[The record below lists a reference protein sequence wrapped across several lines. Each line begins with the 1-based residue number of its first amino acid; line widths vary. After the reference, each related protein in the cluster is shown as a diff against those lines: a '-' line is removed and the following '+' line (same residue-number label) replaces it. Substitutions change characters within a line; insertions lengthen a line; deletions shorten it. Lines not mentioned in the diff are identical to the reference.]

1 MQRAKFATLMRIRF
15 FPLAAVLISSALA
28 QTEITITS
36 PAPPPVVGPLLRP
49 FHFEKRIVSPAR
61 FTDSPR
67 LESLIRG
74 GNLYLTAQDVVAL
87 VLENNLD
94 IDIQRYGPFLSREV
108 QRRTEGGGYLRN
120 VDTAVMAG
128 PQSVSLAG
136 VSVNANGL
144 AGGAG
149 VGAGGG
155 IVSQIGPIPPN
166 LDPNLY
172 ASFGLGH
179 TTTPLTN
186 TLLNQTTA
194 LTNDYRQYVFQYS
207 QQFVTGTS
215 GSVTYVS
222 NRSNLNSPTPL
233 LNPST
238 TGFIDLTINQNL
250 LQGFSVAVNNR
261 DIRVARNNQ
270 KVSMLQL
277 KRQVITTV
285 SAVLNLYWDLVSFN
299 DGLRITEGAVRT
311 AEKLYQDNQ
320 NQAKLGAL
328 ATIEVTR
335 AAAALSAAKGDLLI
349 AQTNVSQQETV
360 LKNALSRSG
369 SDSAW
374 LEEAHIV
381 PLDHIEIP
389 KAEAPMVAPELI
401 RQAVENRPE
410 LEQTRINMES
420 NKILIHGDRNGMLPN
435 LSAFAELTNNGLTG
449 AVNPLYNNCCGAA
462 DPYFIGGY
470 GNLSAQLFRRNF
482 PNYSAGFSLSIP
494 FRNRAAQADYATDQ
508 LQLRQTELQLKRAL
522 NQVSVDVKNAIIG
535 LQQARARYETAVNT
549 RTLAE
554 QSLEAEQN
562 RFKYG
567 AVPDATLVI
576 QAQQTLATDQSAEV
590 QAMANYTHARIS
602 FDEAVGST
610 LEVNHITMT
619 EAVSGKVARE
629 SVIPAS
635 VTGVAR

>member
-1 MQRAKFATLMRIRF
+1 MRIRF
-15 FPLAAVLISSALA
+15 FLMPAVLVSSALA
-28 QTEITITS
+28 QPEITITS
-36 PAPPPVVGPLLRP
+36 PPPPRFVGPILRP
-49 FHFEKRIVSPAR
+49 FHLEKRIVSPAR
-61 FTDSPR
+61 LTDSPR
-67 LESLIRG
+67 LENLVRG
-74 GNLYLTAQDVVAL
+74 GNLYLTAQDVIAL

-120 VDTAVMAG
+120 VDTPVLAG

-155 IVSQIGPIPPN
+155 IVSQIGPVPPA

-179 TTTPLTN
+179 STTPLTN
-186 TLLNQTTA
+186 TLLNQTAA

-215 GSVTYVS
+215 GQVTYVS
-222 NRSNLNSPTPL
+222 NRNKLNSPTPL
-233 LNPST
+233 LNPAT
-238 TGFIDLTINQNL
+238 TGFIDLTINQEL
-250 LQGFSVAVNNR
+250 LQGFSIAVNTR

-277 KRQVITTV
+277 KRQVVTTV

-299 DGLRITEGAVRT
+299 EGLHITERNVAT

-328 ATIEVTR
+328 APIEVTR
-335 AAAALSAAKGDLLI
+335 AAAAVSAAKGDLLI

-360 LKNALSRSG
+360 LMNALSRSG
-369 SDSAW
+369 SDSTW
-374 LEEAHIV
+374 LAEAHIV
-381 PLDHIEIP
+381 TLDRIEVP
-389 KAEAPMVAPELI
+389 KTEAPMSAPELI
-401 RQAVENRPE
+401 KQAVENRPE
-410 LEQTRINMES
+410 LEQTRVNLES
-420 NKILIHGDRNGMLPN
+420 NKILIRGDRNGMLPSLN
-435 LSAFAELTNNGLTG
+435 AFAELTNNGLSG
-449 AVNPLYNNCCGAA
+449 SANPLYNNCCGAP
-462 DPYFIGGY
+462 DPYFIGGA
-470 GNLSAQLFRRNF
+470 GNLSAQLLRRNF

-494 FRNRAAQADYATDQ
+494 FRNRQAQADYATDQ

-590 QAMANYTHARIS
+590 QAMANYTHAKIA
-602 FDEAVGST
+602 FDEAVGNT
-610 LEVNHITMT
+610 LGANHITMT
-619 EAVSGKVARE
+619 EAVRGQVARE
-629 SVIPAS
+629 SVIPAAA
-635 VTGVAR
+635 GAPK

>member
-1 MQRAKFATLMRIRF
+1 MRI
-15 FPLAAVLISSALA
+15 FPFSLAAVLVCNAFGQSG
-28 QTEITITS
+28 ITITE
-36 PAPPPVVGPLLRP
+36 PPPPPVIGPLLRP
-49 FHFEKRIVSPAR
+49 FHLEKRVVSPAR
-61 FTDSPR
+61 LTDSPR
-67 LESLIRG
+67 LESLVRG
-74 GNLYLTAQDVVAL
+74 GNLYLTAQDVIAL

-120 VDTAVMAG
+120 VDTAVLAG

-144 AGGAG
+144 AGGTG
-149 VGAGGG
+149 VGSGGG

-166 LDPNLY
+166 LDPGLY

-179 TTTPLTN
+179 STTPLTN
-186 TLLNQTTA
+186 TLLNQTSA
-194 LTNDYRQYVFQYS
+194 LTNDFRQYVFQYS
-207 QQFVTGTS
+207 QQFITGTS
-215 GSVTYVS
+215 GSVTYLS
-222 NRSNLNSPTPL
+222 NRSKLNSPTPL

-250 LQGFSVAVNNR
+250 LQGFNVAVNNR

-270 KVSMLQL
+270 KVSALQL
-277 KRQVITTV
+277 KRQVIATV
-285 SAVLNLYWDLVSFN
+285 SAVLNLYWDLVSF
-299 DGLRITEGAVRT
+299 DDSLRITERAVTT

-328 ATIEVTR
+328 APIEVTR
-335 AAAALSAAKGDLLI
+335 AAAAVSTAKGDLLI

-369 SDSAW
+369 SDSTW
-374 LEEAHIV
+374 LDEAHII
-381 PLDHIEIP
+381 PLDRIEVP
-389 KAEAPMVAPELI
+389 KTEELKPAPELI
-401 RQAVENRPE
+401 KEAVENRPE
-410 LEQTRINMES
+410 LEQTRINLES
-420 NKILIHGDRNGMLPN
+420 NKILIRGDRNGLLPS
-435 LSAFAELTNNGLTG
+435 LSAFAELTNNGLSG
-449 AVNPLYNNCCGAA
+449 PVNPLYNNCCGAP
-462 DPYFIGGY
+462 DPYFVGGY
-470 GNLSAQLFRRNF
+470 GNLASQLVRRNF

-522 NQVSVDVKNAIIG
+522 NQVSVDVKNAVIG
-535 LQQARARYETAVNT
+535 LLQARARYETAVNT

-576 QAQQTLATDQSAEV
+576 QAQKDLATDQSAEV
-590 QAMANYTHARIS
+590 QAMANYTHAKLA
-602 FDEAVGST
+602 FDEATGRT
-610 LEVNHITMT
+610 LEVNRITMT
-619 EAVSGKVARE
+619 EAVAGRVARE
-629 SVIPAS
+629 SALPAS
-635 VTGVAR
+635 LPAGANK

>member
-1 MQRAKFATLMRIRF
+1 MV
-15 FPLAAVLISSALA
+15 PVCGPAALGQA
-28 QTEITITS
+28 EITITT
-36 PAPPPVVGPLLRP
+36 PPPPPVIGPLLRP
-49 FHFEKRIVSPAR
+49 FHLEKRMVSPAR
-61 FTDSPR
+61 FSDSPR
-67 LESLIRG
+67 LELLIRG
-74 GNLYLTAQDVVAL
+74 GNLYLTAQDVISL

-94 IDIQRYGPFLSREV
+94 IDIQRYGPFLAREV

-120 VDTAVMAG
+120 VDTAVLAG

-144 AGGAG
+144 AGGTG
-149 VGAGGG
+149 VGSGGG
-155 IVSQIGPIPPN
+155 IVSQIGPIPPV

-179 TTTPLTN
+179 STTPLTN
-186 TLLNQTTA
+186 TLLNQTSA
-194 LTNDYRQYVFQYS
+194 LTNDFRQYVFQYS

-215 GSVTYVS
+215 GSVTYFS
-222 NRSNLNSPTPL
+222 NRSKLNSPTPL

-238 TGFIDLTINQNL
+238 TGYIDLTINQNL
-250 LQGFSVAVNNR
+250 LQGFSVAVNSR
-261 DIRVARNNQ
+261 DIRVARNNR
-270 KVSMLQL
+270 KVSVLQL

-285 SAVLNLYWDLVSFN
+285 SAALNLYWDLVSFN
-299 DGLRITEGAVRT
+299 ESLRITERAVTT

-328 ATIEVTR
+328 APIEVTR
-335 AAAALSAAKGDLLI
+335 AAAAVSTAKGDLLI

-369 SDSAW
+369 SDSTW
-374 LEEAHIV
+374 LEEAHII
-381 PLDHIEIP
+381 PLDHIEVP
-389 KAEAPMVAPELI
+389 KTEDLKPAPELI
-401 RQAVENRPE
+401 KEAVENRPE
-410 LEQTRINMES
+410 LEQTRINLES
-420 NKILIHGDRNGMLPN
+420 NRILIRGDQNGLLPS
-435 LSAFAELTNNGLTG
+435 LSAFAELTNNGLSG

-462 DPYFIGGY
+462 DAYFIGGY
-470 GNLSAQLFRRNF
+470 GNLSSQLLRRNF

-522 NQVSVDVKNAIIG
+522 NQVSVEVKNAVIG

-549 RTLAE
+549 RALAE

-576 QAQQTLATDQSAEV
+576 QAQKDLATDQSLEV
-590 QAMANYTHARIS
+590 QAMANYTHAKIA
-602 FDEAVGST
+602 FDEAVGRT
-610 LEVNHITMT
+610 LDANHITMT
-619 EAVSGKVARE
+619 EAVSGRVARE
-629 SVIPAS
+629 SVVPES
-635 VTGVAR
+635 VIGGSRR